1 MKKALDVDGVLA
13 NFYSAFCRKF
23 NMPVETVMHWDRP
36 WINDKFHE
44 VENDH
49 HFWANL
55 PVLNGPEEISF
66 EFDYYI
72 TSLPDNLKSAREEW
86 LEKNGFP
93 NKPVILSYDKS
104 NTMLELGVELII
116 DDKHQ
121 TIIEVHD
128 SGLTGIQFIPYY
140 MQPADL
146 HHLNV
151 RNLHDVNDIV
161 EKIKNSKL

>member
-13 NFYSAFCRKF
+13 NFYFAFCTKF
-23 NMPVETVMHWDRP
+23 NKPVETIRQWERP

-44 VENDH
+44 VANDH
-49 HFWANL
+49 EFWANL
-55 PVLNGPEEISF
+55 PVLNKPEDINF

-93 NKPVILSYDKS
+93 DKPVILSYDKS
-104 NTMLELGVELII
+104 TTMKELGVDLLI

-121 TIIEVHD
+121 TIIEVHE
-128 SGLTGIQFIPYY
+128 SGLTGIQFVPYY
-140 MQPADL
+140 MQPDDL
-146 HHLNV
+146 HHLNIK
-151 RNLHDVNDIV
+151 NLNDVNIIL
-161 EKIKNSKL
+161 EQIKNGNV